1 MLLASLPISMIL
13 LSLATR
19 RLEPAIQ
26 AQKRDL
32 ETASKFA
39 TSSIKAIDIV
49 KVFDG
54 VDRELRQYNEAIML
68 TGKQYLIQAQCN
80 CFQMGYVA
88 FWVVG
93 VFVSGFWYGTI
104 LVDQGLSP
112 GQVITTFFSVLS
124 AFQGIEALL
133 PQWLVLSNGMFAGAF
148 LSSLS
153 TTCDDETAKKHG
165 GRMKPNSCI
174 GNVDL
179 VDVCL
184 TRCVSFLF
192 MRANQMVRDR
202 SPSPIPPIPKSL
214 SSISPLSF
222 SPPAN
227 SLSLW
232 EEADQEKAQSEILL
246 PNFMNHRQV

>member
-1 MLLASLPISMIL
+1 MFGFLVTDCIVSVVSLSIAFYYSWKLTLVLLATLPISMIL

-19 RLEPAIQ
+19 RLQPAIQ

-39 TSSIKAIDIV
+39 TSSIKAIEIV
-49 KVFDG
+49 KLFNG
-54 VDRELRQYNEAIML
+54 FDRELRQYYEVIVLAS
-68 TGKQYLIQAQCN
+68 KQYLIQAQCN

-93 VFVSGFWYGTI
+93 IFVAGFWYGTI

-133 PQWLVLSNGMFAGAF
+133 PQWLVLSKGMFAGAF

-153 TTCDDETAKKHG
+153 TTCDGEAAKKNG
-165 GRMKPNSCI
+165 GHIRPNSCI

-179 VDVCL
+179 IDVCL
-184 TRCVSFLF
+184 TEYRFPFVYES
-192 MRANQMVRDR
+192 
-202 SPSPIPPIPKSL
+202 
-214 SSISPLSF
+214 
-222 SPPAN
+222 
-227 SLSLW
+227 
-232 EEADQEKAQSEILL
+232 
-246 PNFMNHRQV
+246 